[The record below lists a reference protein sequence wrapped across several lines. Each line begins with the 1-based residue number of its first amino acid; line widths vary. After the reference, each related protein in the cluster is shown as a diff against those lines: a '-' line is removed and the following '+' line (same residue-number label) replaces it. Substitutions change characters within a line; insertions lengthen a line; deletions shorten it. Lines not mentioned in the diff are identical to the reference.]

1 MHRGRRSP
9 GGGPRFLKVLVL
21 SGAISDLLRR
31 KLLLGLFHLA
41 SAGFISGC
49 RIIDV
54 ALDDIDAEGAR
65 LATRTALEEF
75 GTRRCRRPTELPSR
89 PA

>member
-1 MHRGRRSP
+1 M
-9 GGGPRFLKVLVL
+9 L
-21 SGAISDLLRR
+21 SGATSDLSRR

-65 LATRTALEEF
+65 LAVVGRLRCLRGLLDCVRLAAGPVMLEAAVDRAE
-75 GTRRCRRPTELPSR
+75 CRHAPP
-89 PA
+89 

>member
-1 MHRGRRSP
+1 MADVPPASVS
-9 GGGPRFLKVLVL
+9 FLRVLVL
-21 SGAISDLLRR
+21 SGATSDLSRR
-31 KLLLGLFHLA
+31 KLLFGLFHLA

-54 ALDDIDAEGAR
+54 ALDDIDVEGAR
-65 LATRTALEEF
+65 LATRAALEKF
-75 GTRRCRRPTELPSR
+75 GTRRCRRPTEMPSR

>member
-1 MHRGRRSP
+1 M
-9 GGGPRFLKVLVL
+9 L
-21 SGAISDLLRR
+21 SGATSDLSRR

-54 ALDDIDAEGAR
+54 SLDDIKVEGAR
-65 LATRTALEEF
+65 LASRAALEKF
-75 GTRRCRRPTELPSR
+75 GTRRCRLPTEMPSR